1 MNNENKF
8 ILFMCLRQPLTI
20 TLCCILPP
28 ALAAAA
34 FGEPVPA
41 VHLPPSLRRPPV
53 FYFKNGVLGLLWH
66 CGLRFRFGT
75 VSVSLLTTEAHQQP
89 SVTAIHSDLRKRDEK
104 TVLGA
109 GRGGVGDCKMKPFI

>member
-1 MNNENKF
+1 M
-8 ILFMCLRQPLTI
+8 
-20 TLCCILPP
+20 PP

-34 FGEPVPA
+34 FGEPVPQFTC
-41 VHLPPSLRRPPV
+41 LPLCGAPPV

-66 CGLRFRFGT
+66 CGLRFRFGA